1 MQLSSWPDVSYS
13 IRRIHE
19 RSYRP
24 DISLLVNW
32 RIARHRWARK
42 RKKVQIEWR
51 HGKKH
56 GENGGG
62 GTLLCHV
69 VGKISGRRVPVTMIL
84 PFPASLAR
92 PRYPPPPF
100 PTPDVPP
107 VFKRFSHSSFL
118 SSSLS
123 AFSQPSLFRY
133 PLLSL
138 FVPFPAALRFET
150 SAAIRAQWRQKLG
163 SLNRISGLLR
173 GDHWRSSF
181 FHS

>member
-1 MQLSSWPDVSYS
+1 MQPSPWPDVSYS

-92 PRYPPPPF
+92 PRLPATAISNPRRAA
-100 PTPDVPP
+100 
-107 VFKRFSHSSFL
+107 RFQTLLSFVV
-118 SSSLS
+118 
-123 AFSQPSLFRY
+123 
-133 PLLSL
+133 PLLFPFRLFTTFAVSL
-138 FVPFPAALRFET
+138 PSTFSLPSFHFRPLSV
-150 SAAIRAQWRQKLG
+150 SKRQPRYVH
-163 SLNRISGLLR
+163 NEDRN
-173 GDHWRSSF
+173 
-181 FHS
+181 

>member
-1 MQLSSWPDVSYS
+1 MLPCSLLLGRTFHIWSKGSRPDVSS
-13 IRRIHE
+13 
-19 RSYRP
+19 
-24 DISLLVNW
+24 LVNW
-32 RIARHRWARK
+32 RIAWHRWARK

-56 GENGGG
+56 GGNGGG

-92 PRYPPPPF
+92 PRYSPPPF

-107 VFKRFSHSSFL
+107 VFKRFSHSSLL

-138 FVPFPAALRFET
+138 YLR
-150 SAAIRAQWRQKLG
+150 S
-163 SLNRISGLLR
+163 ISG
-173 GDHWRSSF
+173 RSPFRNVSRDTCTMKTETRIA
-181 FHS
+181 